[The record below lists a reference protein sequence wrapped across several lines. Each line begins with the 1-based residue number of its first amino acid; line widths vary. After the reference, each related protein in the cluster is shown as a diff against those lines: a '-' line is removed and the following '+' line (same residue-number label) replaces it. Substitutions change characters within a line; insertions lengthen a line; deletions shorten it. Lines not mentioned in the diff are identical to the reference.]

1 VIGSLEFAM
10 GCVSW
15 VGRVVKA
22 AVGQG
27 TAEAL
32 VEEQEQEGHL
42 NAFGGEPVGISG
54 AIALQQIVPLQVKI
68 QPWPLKDAVTG
79 VLHCYCVT
87 GKGMFLSFRKP
98 DSLQDRLN
106 R

>member
-1 VIGSLEFAM
+1 M